1 MCEKRTEE
9 SLPHYHDI
17 FGVKENLGIML
28 ASFYLAAM
36 HCASLFGDSESDWGV
51 IKNKKILIMSL
62 LCTYSHLVR
71 RGLVAGWG
79 TSFHRNPLHAA

>member
-36 HCASLFGDSESDWGV
+36 HCASLFGDSESDWGGE
-51 IKNKKILIMSL
+51 KK
-62 LCTYSHLVR
+62 
-71 RGLVAGWG
+71 
-79 TSFHRNPLHAA
+79 